1 MGCHF
6 LLQGIFPTQGSNP
19 QLWQVDA
26 LMTFSLSPNT
36 AISLFSVSTTLANWT
51 WPQGYWPQTSENF
64 NKSEVFGPESVE
76 GPRGLALLTVG
87 RDPWMV
93 SKLLRGAQRGNE
105 RYKCSKAKCCILQER
120 LGSEEPAVVACVD
133 FQPQPCLWE
142 AGVTISQEHKTVTAQ
157 APL

>member
-6 LLQGIFPTQGSNP
+6 LLQGIFPTQGSNA

-26 LMTFSLSPNT
+26 LMTFLSLLTLQSPL
-36 AISLFSVSTTLANWT
+36 LFFVSTTLANWT

-93 SKLLRGAQRGNE
+93 SKLLRELREVMIGTNAAKQSAASSRRGWGV
-105 RYKCSKAKCCILQER
+105 RSQQWLPVLIF
-120 LGSEEPAVVACVD
+120 SPSPASGKLVSPSARSTR
-133 FQPQPCLWE
+133 P
-142 AGVTISQEHKTVTAQ
+142 
-157 APL
+157 